1 MPDFDLF
8 PDSASTLAGQVDLL
22 YFVLVAL
29 SVVFATGVFAAL
41 IFFAIRYRRGAS
53 VDRSD
58 PLIEDSRLEI
68 TWTIIPLILG
78 LAIFAWNAV
87 VYFESRR
94 FPEDALEVSVVGKQ
108 WMWKLQHSNG
118 KSEINELHVPVG
130 EPIKLT
136 MISQDVIHS
145 FYVPA
150 FRIKQDVLP
159 GRYTTTWFE
168 ATETG
173 EYHLFCAEYCGTE
186 HSLMIGQVV
195 VMEPVQYQAWLS
207 GGVGNEPLDVA
218 GGRLFQQLGCESCHR
233 ANNEGRGPSLVGV
246 YGSEVELANG
256 DTVTADDGYLRE
268 SILTPNAKVVAGF
281 EPVMPTYQGQL
292 SEEEIVQLIAYIKSL
307 SGGQTAASTAD

>member
-8 PDSASTLAGQVDLL
+8 PESASTLSGQIDLL
-22 YFVLVAL
+22 YFALVAL
-29 SVVFATGVFAAL
+29 SVIFASGVFAAL
-41 IFFAIRYRRGAS
+41 IFFAIRYRRGAN
-53 VDRSD
+53 VDRSN

-68 TWTIIPLILG
+68 TWTVIPLILG
-78 LAIFAWNAV
+78 LAIFVWNAV
-87 VYFESRR
+87 VFFESRR
-94 FPEDALEVSVVGKQ
+94 APEDTLEISVVGKQ
-108 WMWKLQHSNG
+108 WMWKLQHPNG
-118 KSEINELHVPVG
+118 KSEINELHVPVDQ
-130 EPIKLT
+130 PVKLT

-150 FRIKQDVLP
+150 FRMKQDVLP

-173 EYHLFCAEYCGTE
+173 EYHLFCTEYCGTE

-195 VMEPVQYQAWLS
+195 VMEPVQYQEWLS
-207 GGVGNEPLDVA
+207 GGTGNEPLDVT

-233 ANNEGRGPSLVGV
+233 VNNEGRGPSLVGV
-246 YGSEVELANG
+246 YGSEVELTAG
-256 DTVTADDGYLRE
+256 GTITADDAYLRE
-268 SILTPNAKVVAGF
+268 SILTPNAHVVAGF

-307 SGGQTAASTAD
+307 SSGQPAAQSEN